1 MSVGDE
7 LEMLVLGT
15 QNKKLFSGT
24 LKVGNAGLR
33 NTKQKT
39 FFRYPKGC

>member
-24 LKVGNAGLR
+24 LKVVKNSQ
-33 NTKQKT
+33 NIW
-39 FFRYPKGC
+39 

>member
-24 LKVGNAGLR
+24 LKVVKNS
-33 NTKQKT
+33 QKIW
-39 FFRYPKGC
+39 